1 MTDAELRGSCK
12 FGIQA
17 GLPVGNP
24 EGTPVIR
31 KNSVPREISANV
43 RDRSESDPAGATESV
58 IGPAVI
64 AYSPET

>member
-1 MTDAELRGSCK
+1 VSSVFKQDYLSEILW
-12 FGIQA
+12 
-17 GLPVGNP
+17 
-24 EGTPVIR
+24 GTPVIR